1 MKKALLISIGMAYP
15 PPYQIPDPPNNLADF
30 LRTLST
36 RGFSDMSIIQEE
48 RATRAAILSGMQSF
62 VASLGPQDSGAIVF
76 TGHGGRIADA
86 NGDES
91 DHLDECIA
99 SVDLL
104 PISDDTIQSILAQTS
119 RPIDVVLD
127 CCYPD
132 NSDIAKRLWAAG
144 RENQLD
150 HAGMSGGVLRSVFS
164 LYLCWALRAYPTKTA
179 IEIMAIVAAY
189 VTRAFPD
196 QTPVLKGPDL
206 SQIPF

>member
-1 MKKALLISIGMAYP
+1 MKKALCISIGMAYP
-15 PPYQIPDPPNNLADF
+15 APYQIPDPPNNLADF
-30 LRTLST
+30 LRTLSA
-36 RGFSDMSIIQEE
+36 RGFGSMQIIQEE
-48 RATRAAILSGMQSF
+48 QATRAAILAGMQSF
-62 VASLGPQDSGAIVF
+62 VASLGSQDSGAFVF
-76 TGHGGRIADA
+76 TGHGGRVVDA

-104 PISDDTIQSILAQTS
+104 PISDDTIQSILARTA
-119 RPIDVVLD
+119 RPVDVILD

-132 NSDIAKRLWAAG
+132 NSDITKRLWAAG
-144 RENQLD
+144 KENQVD

-164 LYLCWALRAYPTKTA
+164 LYLCWALRAYPTKPA
-179 IEIMAIVAAY
+179 SELMAIVAAY